1 MLFQRCGRTGVWL
14 PGEAHT
20 MEAAFQAVC
29 RVSSST
35 WKLSLASLLIC
46 QTRLTLQ
53 DTRVC
58 QGPSGGS
65 LSVHHVQR
73 AAMLEAI
80 LCSLPAQNVMLVCL
94 AREVALDAAVVLPAN
109 MEVDLVRRHVS
120 IVLLAHIVLLM
131 APSLARF
138 VNLESMVL
146 QLGQR
151 HQLRVMLA
159 LLVPRVHLK
168 GRIPLPLAPTVR
180 RQGHT
185 ASRGLPLVF
194 PVRRGSFSIR
204 RA

>member
-1 MLFQRCGRTGVWL
+1 MQVR
-14 PGEAHT
+14 
-20 MEAAFQAVC
+20 
-29 RVSSST
+29 
-35 WKLSLASLLIC
+35 I
-46 QTRLTLQ
+46 
-53 DTRVC
+53 
-58 QGPSGGS
+58 
-65 LSVHHVQR
+65 
-73 AAMLEAI
+73 
-80 LCSLPAQNVMLVCL
+80 

-168 GRIPLPLAPTVR
+168 GRIPLPPAPTQLDQHGLVAEYLEYSEIVS
-180 RQGHT
+180 T
-185 ASRGLPLVF
+185 APPASDQWLCG
-194 PVRRGSFSIR
+194 
-204 RA
+204 